1 MQKCAGHFHP
11 LFCSYVIPH
20 TELRCFLLL
29 RLIARSKKIVPMSKA
44 FVREWLITICTQFA
58 GNVSLHSQE
67 SRRSQKPTN
76 RRTCSPS
83 RRRTKSISDLLSPF
97 LSFAAAFILTRPFF
111 SLRCA
116 ALPPPPFYFHPLLFY
131 LLLFFVL
138 VFLALPRS
146 KKARATQDREGKKRE
161 GGGKRKERKYV

>member
-29 RLIARSKKIVPMSKA
+29 RLIARSRKIVRMSKA

-58 GNVSLHSQE
+58 GNIPLHSQE

-76 RRTCSPS
+76 RPPHLLAESSPD
-83 RRRTKSISDLLSPF
+83 KIYFGFAQSISFFCRGLYLNPAFFLLTLCRSAPSSFLFPSTFIF
-97 LSFAAAFILTRPFF
+97 LSFTFFRPCFLGLT
-111 SLRCA
+111 
-116 ALPPPPFYFHPLLFY
+116 
-131 LLLFFVL
+131 
-138 VFLALPRS
+138 
-146 KKARATQDREGKKRE
+146 T
-161 GGGKRKERKYV
+161 